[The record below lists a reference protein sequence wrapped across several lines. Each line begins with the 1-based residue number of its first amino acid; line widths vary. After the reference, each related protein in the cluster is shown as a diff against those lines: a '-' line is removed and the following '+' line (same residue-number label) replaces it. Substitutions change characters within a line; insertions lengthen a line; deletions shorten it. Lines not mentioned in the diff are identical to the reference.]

1 MLGKKRK
8 SNRKAK
14 DSVFTNLFTIPKYR
28 YQLFKELHPEVKGI
42 TEDDIEI
49 VTLEHVL
56 MNNEYNDLGLLAGD
70 HFLILAEAQSTWS
83 VNILIRFLLYLASTY
98 KDYIEAKEISLY
110 GTKKA
115 VIPKPE
121 LYLIYSGNKGKK
133 PEVLSFTKEFFGG
146 YESAVEIKAKVI
158 YGDNKKHDMIS
169 QYIAY
174 CRVLDMQ
181 VKKFGRTKKAIEETI
196 GICSDK
202 DILKEYLENHRKEVV
217 DIMTQLYDREREM
230 KLYVK
235 EREQEAANDATRKST
250 LENIRNLME
259 TMKWSAKEAMNAMK
273 IAPKDQKT
281 YLPMLKKG

>member
-1 MLGKKRK
+1 MPAKKRK

-98 KDYIEAKEISLY
+98 KDYIESKGISLY

-115 VIPKPE
+115 TIPKPE
-121 LYLIYSGNKGKK
+121 LYLIYSGNKGRK
-133 PEVLSFTKEFFGG
+133 PEMLSFTKEFFGG
-146 YESAVEIKAKVI
+146 NESAVEIRAKVI
-158 YGDNKKHDMIS
+158 YGDSKKHDVIS

-181 VKKFGRTKKAIEETI
+181 VKKHGRAKKAIEETI
-196 GICSDK
+196 RICSDK
-202 DILKEYLENHRKEVV
+202 DILREYLEAHRKEVV
-217 DIMTQLYDREREM
+217 DIMTRLYDREREM
-230 KLYVK
+230 GLYVA
-235 EREQEAANDATRKST
+235 ERERDAAKKNT
-250 LENIRNLME
+250 LENIKSLMK
-259 TMKWSAKEAMNAMK
+259 TMKLSAKEAMNALQ
-273 IAPKDQKT
+273 IAPKDQKA

>member
-1 MLGKKRK
+1 MPGKKRR

-56 MNNEYNDLGLLAGD
+56 MNNEYNDLGLLVGD

-98 KDYIEAKEISLY
+98 KDYIEAKDISLY

-146 YESAVEIKAKVI
+146 NESAVEIKAKVI
-158 YGDNKKHDMIS
+158 YGDSKKHDMIS

-174 CRVLDMQ
+174 CKVLDMQ
-181 VKKFGRTKKAIEETI
+181 VKKHGRTKKAIEETI
-196 GICSDK
+196 RICSDK
-202 DILKEYLENHRKEVV
+202 DILKEYLEAHRKEVV

-230 KLYVK
+230 RLYVEEMK
-235 EREQEAANDATRKST
+235 QDAAKKST
-250 LENIRNLME
+250 LDAIKKLMKKLK
-259 TMKWSAKEAMNAMK
+259 MSAKEAMDFLE
-273 IAPKDQKT
+273 IAPKD
-281 YLPMLKKG
+281 

>member
-1 MLGKKRK
+1 MPGKKRK

-98 KDYIEAKEISLY
+98 KDYIESKGISLY

-115 VIPKPE
+115 TIPKPE
-121 LYLIYSGNKGKK
+121 LYLIYSGNKGRK
-133 PEVLSFTKEFFGG
+133 PEMLSFTKEFFGG
-146 YESAVEIKAKVI
+146 NESAVEIKAKVI
-158 YGDNKKHDMIS
+158 YGDSKKHDVIS

-181 VKKFGRTKKAIEETI
+181 VRKHGRTKKAIEETI
-196 GICSDK
+196 RICSDK
-202 DILKEYLENHRKEVV
+202 DILKEYLEAHRKEVV
-217 DIMTQLYDREREM
+217 DIMTRLYDREREM
-230 KLYVK
+230 KLYV
-235 EREQEAANDATRKST
+235 EEMRQDADTNRGLKD
-250 LENIRNLME
+250 IKNLMKNLK
-259 TMKWSAKEAMNAMK
+259 MSAKEAMNALGSS
-273 IAPKDQKT
+273 PQDQKI

>member
-1 MLGKKRK
+1 MPGKKKK

-98 KDYIEAKEISLY
+98 KDYIESKGISLY

-115 VIPKPE
+115 TIPKPE
-121 LYLIYSGNKGKK
+121 LYLIYSGNKGRK
-133 PEVLSFTKEFFGG
+133 PEMLSFTKEFFGG
-146 YESAVEIKAKVI
+146 NESAVEIKAKVI
-158 YGDNKKHDMIS
+158 YGDSKKHDVIS

-181 VKKFGRTKKAIEETI
+181 VRKHGRTKKAIEETI
-196 GICSDK
+196 RICSDK
-202 DILKEYLENHRKEVV
+202 DILKEYLEAHRKEVV
-217 DIMTQLYDREREM
+217 DIMTRLYDREREM
-230 KLYVK
+230 KLYV
-235 EREQEAANDATRKST
+235 EEMRQDADTNRGLKD
-250 LENIRNLME
+250 IKNLMKNLK
-259 TMKWSAKEAMNAMK
+259 MSAKEAMNALG
-273 IAPKDQKT
+273 ISPQDQKI

>member
-1 MLGKKRK
+1 MPGKKRR

-98 KDYIEAKEISLY
+98 KDYIEAKDISLY

-146 YESAVEIKAKVI
+146 NESAVEIKAKVI
-158 YGDNKKHDMIS
+158 YGDSKKHDVIS

-181 VKKFGRTKKAIEETI
+181 VKKHGRTKKAIEETI
-196 GICSDK
+196 RICSDK
-202 DILKEYLENHRKEVV
+202 NILKEYLEVHRKEVV

-230 KLYVK
+230 RLYVEEMK
-235 EREQEAANDATRKST
+235 QDAAKKST
-250 LENIRNLME
+250 LDAIKKLMKKLK
-259 TMKWSAKEAMNAMK
+259 MSAKEAMDFLE

>member
-1 MLGKKRK
+1 MPVKKRK

-98 KDYIEAKEISLY
+98 KDYIESKGISLY

-115 VIPKPE
+115 TIPKPE
-121 LYLIYSGNKGKK
+121 LYLIYSGNKGRK
-133 PEVLSFTKEFFGG
+133 PEMLSITKEFFGG
-146 YESAVEIKAKVI
+146 NESAVEIKAKVI
-158 YGDNKKHDMIS
+158 YGDSKKHDVIS

-181 VKKFGRTKKAIEETI
+181 VRKYGRTKKAIEETI
-196 GICSDK
+196 RICSDK
-202 DILKEYLENHRKEVV
+202 DILREYLEAHRKEVV
-217 DIMTQLYDREREM
+217 DIMTRLYDREREM
-230 KLYVK
+230 GLYVA
-235 EREQEAANDATRKST
+235 ERERDAAKKNT
-250 LENIRNLME
+250 LENIKSLMK
-259 TMKWSAKEAMNAMK
+259 TMKLSAKEAMNALQ
-273 IAPKDQKT
+273 IAPKDQKA

>member
-1 MLGKKRK
+1 MPAKKRK

-28 YQLFKELHPEVKGI
+28 YQLFKELHPEVKGL

-98 KDYIEAKEISLY
+98 KDYIESKGISIKKK
-110 GTKKA
+110 KKA
-115 VIPKPE
+115 TIPKPE
-121 LYLIYSGNKGKK
+121 LYLIYSGNKGRK
-133 PEVLSFTKEFFGG
+133 PEMLSFTKEFFGG
-146 YESAVEIKAKVI
+146 NESAVEIKAKVI
-158 YGDNKKHDMIS
+158 YGDSKKHDVIS

-181 VKKFGRTKKAIEETI
+181 VRKHGRTKKAIEETI
-196 GICSDK
+196 RICSDK
-202 DILKEYLENHRKEVV
+202 DILKEYLEAHRKEVV
-217 DIMTQLYDREREM
+217 DIMTRLYDREREM
-230 KLYVK
+230 KLYV
-235 EREQEAANDATRKST
+235 EEMRQDADTNRGLKD
-250 LENIRNLME
+250 IKNLMKNLK
-259 TMKWSAKEAMNAMK
+259 MSAKEAMNALG
-273 IAPKDQKT
+273 ISPQDQKI

>member
-1 MLGKKRK
+1 MPGKKRR

-98 KDYIEAKEISLY
+98 KDYIEAKDISLY

-146 YESAVEIKAKVI
+146 NESAIEIKAKVI
-158 YGDNKKHDMIS
+158 YGDSKKHDMIS

-174 CRVLDMQ
+174 CKVLDMQ
-181 VKKFGRTKKAIEETI
+181 VKKHGRTKKAIEETI
-196 GICSDK
+196 RICSDK
-202 DILKEYLENHRKEVV
+202 DILKEYLEVHRKEVV

-230 KLYVK
+230 RLYVEEMK
-235 EREQEAANDATRKST
+235 QDAAKKST
-250 LENIRNLME
+250 LDAIKKLMKKLK
-259 TMKWSAKEAMNAMK
+259 MSAKEAMDFLE

>member
-1 MLGKKRK
+1 MPAKKRK

-28 YQLFKELHPEVKGI
+28 YQLFKELHPEVKGL

-98 KDYIEAKEISLY
+98 KDYIESKGISLY

-115 VIPKPE
+115 TIPKPE
-121 LYLIYSGNKGKK
+121 LYLIYSGNKGRK
-133 PEVLSFTKEFFGG
+133 PEMLSFTKEFFGG
-146 YESAVEIKAKVI
+146 NESAVEIKAKVI
-158 YGDNKKHDMIS
+158 YGDSKKHDVIN

-181 VKKFGRTKKAIEETI
+181 VRKHGRTKKAIEETI
-196 GICSDK
+196 RICSDK
-202 DILKEYLENHRKEVV
+202 DILKEYLEAHRKEVV
-217 DIMTQLYDREREM
+217 DIMTRLYDREREM
-230 KLYVK
+230 KLYV
-235 EREQEAANDATRKST
+235 EEMRQDADTNRGLKD
-250 LENIRNLME
+250 IKNLMKNLK
-259 TMKWSAKEAMNAMK
+259 MSAKEAMNALG
-273 IAPKDQKT
+273 ISPQDQKI

>member
-1 MLGKKRK
+1 M
-8 SNRKAK
+8 
-14 DSVFTNLFTIPKYR
+14 
-28 YQLFKELHPEVKGI
+28 
-42 TEDDIEI
+42 
-49 VTLEHVL
+49 
-56 MNNEYNDLGLLAGD
+56 
-70 HFLILAEAQSTWS
+70 
-83 VNILIRFLLYLASTY
+83 
-98 KDYIEAKEISLY
+98 
-110 GTKKA
+110 
-115 VIPKPE
+115 IPKPE

-202 DILKEYLENHRKEVV
+202 DILKEYLESHRKEVV

-235 EREQEAANDATRKST
+235 EKENDAARKST
-250 LENIRNLME
+250 IVNIKNLME

>member
-1 MLGKKRK
+1 MPGKKRK

-98 KDYIEAKEISLY
+98 KDYIESKGISLY

-115 VIPKPE
+115 TIPKPE
-121 LYLIYSGNKGKK
+121 LYLIYSGNKGRK
-133 PEVLSFTKEFFGG
+133 PEMLSFTKEFFGG
-146 YESAVEIKAKVI
+146 NESAVEIRAKVI
-158 YGDNKKHDMIS
+158 YGDSKKHDVIS

-181 VKKFGRTKKAIEETI
+181 VRKYGRTKKAIEETI
-196 GICSDK
+196 RICSDK
-202 DILKEYLENHRKEVV
+202 DILREYLEAHRKEVV
-217 DIMTQLYDREREM
+217 DIMTRLYDREREM
-230 KLYVK
+230 KLYV
-235 EREQEAANDATRKST
+235 EEMRQDADTNRGLKD
-250 LENIRNLME
+250 IKNLMKNLK
-259 TMKWSAKEAMNAMK
+259 MSA
-273 IAPKDQKT
+273 
-281 YLPMLKKG
+281 

>member
-1 MLGKKRK
+1 MPGKKRR

-56 MNNEYNDLGLLAGD
+56 MNNEYNDLGLLVGD

-98 KDYIEAKEISLY
+98 KDYIEAKDISLY

-146 YESAVEIKAKVI
+146 NESAVEIKAKVI
-158 YGDNKKHDMIS
+158 YGDSKKHDMIS

-174 CRVLDMQ
+174 CKVLDMQ
-181 VKKFGRTKKAIEETI
+181 VKKHGRTKKAIEETI
-196 GICSDK
+196 RICSDK
-202 DILKEYLENHRKEVV
+202 DILKEYLEVHRKEVV

-230 KLYVK
+230 RLYVEEMK
-235 EREQEAANDATRKST
+235 QDAAKKST
-250 LENIRNLME
+250 LDAIKKLMKKLK
-259 TMKWSAKEAMNAMK
+259 MSAKEAMDFLE

>member
-1 MLGKKRK
+1 
-8 SNRKAK
+8 
-14 DSVFTNLFTIPKYR
+14 
-28 YQLFKELHPEVKGI
+28 
-42 TEDDIEI
+42 
-49 VTLEHVL
+49 
-56 MNNEYNDLGLLAGD
+56 MNIASMT
-70 HFLILAEAQSTWS
+70 F
-83 VNILIRFLLYLASTY
+83 RLLYLASTY
-98 KDYIEAKEISLY
+98 KDYIEAKDISLY

-146 YESAVEIKAKVI
+146 NESAIEIKAKVI
-158 YGDNKKHDMIS
+158 YGNNKKHDVIS

-181 VKKFGRTKKAIEETI
+181 VRKYGRTKKAIEETI

-202 DILKEYLENHRKEVV
+202 DILREYLEAHRKEVV

-230 KLYVK
+230 RLYV
-235 EREQEAANDATRKST
+235 EEAKQDAAKKST
-250 LENIRNLME
+250 IENIKSLMRNL
-259 TMKWSAKEAMNAMK
+259 KLSAKEAMNALG
-273 IAPKDQKT
+273 ISPQDQKT

>member
-1 MLGKKRK
+1 MPAKKRK

-56 MNNEYNDLGLLAGD
+56 MNNEYNDLGLLAGG

-98 KDYIEAKEISLY
+98 KDYIESKGISLY

-115 VIPKPE
+115 TIPKPE
-121 LYLIYSGNKGKK
+121 LYLIYSGNKGRK
-133 PEVLSFTKEFFGG
+133 PEMLSFTKEFFGG
-146 YESAVEIKAKVI
+146 NESAVEIKAKVI
-158 YGDNKKHDMIS
+158 YGDSKKHDVIS

-181 VKKFGRTKKAIEETI
+181 VRKHGRTKKAIEETI
-196 GICSDK
+196 RICSDK
-202 DILKEYLENHRKEVV
+202 DILKEYLEAHRKEVV
-217 DIMTQLYDREREM
+217 DIMTRLHDREREM
-230 KLYVK
+230 KLYV
-235 EREQEAANDATRKST
+235 EEMRQDADTNRGLKD
-250 LENIRNLME
+250 IKNLMQNLK
-259 TMKWSAKEAMNAMK
+259 MSAKEAMNALG
-273 IAPKDQKT
+273 ISPQDQKI

>member
-1 MLGKKRK
+1 MPGKKKK

-42 TEDDIEI
+42 TESDIEI

-83 VNILIRFLLYLASTY
+83 ANILIRFLLYLASTY
-98 KDYIEAKEISLY
+98 KDYVENKGISLY

-115 VIPKPE
+115 MIPKPE

-133 PEVLSFTKEFFGG
+133 PELLSFTNEFFGG
-146 YESAVEIKAKVI
+146 NESAVEIKAKVL
-158 YGDNKKHDMIS
+158 YGNNKKHDMIS

-181 VKKFGRTKKAIEETI
+181 VKKHGRTKKAIEETI
-196 GICSDK
+196 RICSDK
-202 DILKEYLENHRKEVV
+202 DILKEYLEAHRKEVV

-230 KLYVK
+230 GLYVAEK
-235 EREQEAANDATRKST
+235 ERDAARKTT
-250 LENIRNLME
+250 LENIKNLMQNLK
-259 TMKWSAKEAMNAMK
+259 MSAKEAMNALG
-273 IAPKDQKT
+273 IAPKDQKI

>member
-1 MLGKKRK
+1 MPVKKRK

-98 KDYIEAKEISLY
+98 KDYIESKGISLY

-115 VIPKPE
+115 TIPKPE

-133 PEVLSFTKEFFGG
+133 PEMLSFTKEFFGG
-146 YESAVEIKAKVI
+146 NESAVEIKAKVI
-158 YGDNKKHDMIS
+158 YGDGKKHDVIS

-181 VKKFGRTKKAIEETI
+181 VRKHGRTKKAIEETI
-196 GICSDK
+196 RICSDK
-202 DILKEYLENHRKEVV
+202 DILKEYLEAHRKEVV

-230 KLYVK
+230 GLYVAEK
-235 EREQEAANDATRKST
+235 ERDAAIKTT
-250 LENIRNLME
+250 LENIKNLMQNLK
-259 TMKWSAKEAMNAMK
+259 MSAKEAMNALGITPREQK
-273 IAPKDQKT
+273 I

>member
-1 MLGKKRK
+1 MPGKKRR

-98 KDYIEAKEISLY
+98 KDYIEAKDISLY

-146 YESAVEIKAKVI
+146 NESAVEIKAKVI
-158 YGDNKKHDMIS
+158 YGDSKKHDMIS

-174 CRVLDMQ
+174 CKVLDMQ
-181 VKKFGRTKKAIEETI
+181 VKKHGRTKKAIEETI
-196 GICSDK
+196 RICSDK
-202 DILKEYLENHRKEVV
+202 DILKEYLEAHRKEVV

-230 KLYVK
+230 RLYVEEMK
-235 EREQEAANDATRKST
+235 QDAAKKST
-250 LENIRNLME
+250 LDAIKKLMKKLK
-259 TMKWSAKEAMNAMK
+259 MSAKEAMDFLE

>member
-1 MLGKKRK
+1 MPAKKRK

-98 KDYIEAKEISLY
+98 KDYIESKGISLY

-115 VIPKPE
+115 TIPKPE
-121 LYLIYSGNKGKK
+121 LYLIYSGNKGRK
-133 PEVLSFTKEFFGG
+133 PEMLSFTKEFFGG
-146 YESAVEIKAKVI
+146 NESAVEIKAKVI
-158 YGDNKKHDMIS
+158 YGDSKKHDVIS

-181 VKKFGRTKKAIEETI
+181 VRKHGRTKKAIEETI
-196 GICSDK
+196 RICSDK
-202 DILKEYLENHRKEVV
+202 DILKEYLEAHRKEVV
-217 DIMTQLYDREREM
+217 DIMTRLYDREREM
-230 KLYVK
+230 KLYV
-235 EREQEAANDATRKST
+235 EEMRQDADTNRGLKD
-250 LENIRNLME
+250 IKNLMKNLK
-259 TMKWSAKEAMNAMK
+259 MSAKEAMNALG
-273 IAPKDQKT
+273 ISPQDQKI

>member
-1 MLGKKRK
+1 MAVKKRK

-28 YQLFKELHPEVKGI
+28 YQLFMELHPEAKGI
-42 TEDDIEI
+42 KESDIEI

-83 VNILIRFLLYLASTY
+83 TNILLRFLLYLASTY
-98 KDYIEAKEISLY
+98 KDYIENNGISLY
-110 GTKKA
+110 GTRKA
-115 VIPKPE
+115 KIPKPE

-146 YESAVEIKAKVI
+146 AESAVEVRAKVI
-158 YGDNKKHDMIS
+158 YGNKKKHDVIS

-181 VKKFGRTKKAIEETI
+181 VKKYGRTKKAIEETI
-196 GICSDK
+196 RICSDK
-202 DILKEYLENHRKEVV
+202 DILKEYLDSHRKEVV
-217 DIMTQLYDREREM
+217 DIMTQLYNREREM
-230 KLYVK
+230 GLYVK
-235 EREQEAANDATRKST
+235 EERQDAAKKNT
-250 LENIRNLME
+250 LENIKSLMKN
-259 TMKWSAKEAMNAMK
+259 MKMNAKEAMNALD
-273 IAPKDQKT
+273 IAPKDQKI
-281 YLPMLKKG
+281 YLPLLKKG

>member
-1 MLGKKRK
+1 MSGKKRR

-98 KDYIEAKEISLY
+98 KDYIETKDISLY

-121 LYLIYSGNKGKK
+121 LYLIYSGNRGKK
-133 PEVLSFTKEFFGG
+133 PEVLSFTEEFFKGE
-146 YESAVEIKAKVI
+146 ESAVEIKARVI
-158 YGDNKKHDMIS
+158 YGNNKKHDVIS

-181 VKKFGRTKKAIEETI
+181 VKKYGRTKKTIEETI
-196 GICSDK
+196 RICSDK
-202 DILKEYLENHRKEVV
+202 DILKEYLEAHRKEVV

-230 KLYVK
+230 GLYVK
-235 EREQEAANDATRKST
+235 EERQDAARKST
-250 LENIRNLME
+250 LENIKSLMK
-259 TMKWSAKEAMNAMK
+259 TMKWSAKEAMNALQ
-273 IAPKDQKT
+273 IAPSDQKI

>member
-1 MLGKKRK
+1 MPGKKRR

-98 KDYIEAKEISLY
+98 KDYIEAKDISLY

-146 YESAVEIKAKVI
+146 NESAVEIKAKVI
-158 YGDNKKHDMIS
+158 YGDSKKHDVIS

-181 VKKFGRTKKAIEETI
+181 VKKHGRTKKAIEETI
-196 GICSDK
+196 RICSDK
-202 DILKEYLENHRKEVV
+202 DILKEYLEAHRKEVV

-230 KLYVK
+230 RLYVEEMK
-235 EREQEAANDATRKST
+235 QDAAKKST
-250 LENIRNLME
+250 LDAIKKLMKKLK
-259 TMKWSAKEAMNAMK
+259 MSAKEAMDFLE

>member
-1 MLGKKRK
+1 MPGKKRK

-98 KDYIEAKEISLY
+98 KDYIEAKDISLY

-146 YESAVEIKAKVI
+146 NESAIEIKAKVI
-158 YGDNKKHDMIS
+158 YGDSKKHDMIS

-174 CRVLDMQ
+174 CKVLDMQ
-181 VKKFGRTKKAIEETI
+181 VKKHGRTKKAIEETI
-196 GICSDK
+196 RICSDK
-202 DILKEYLENHRKEVV
+202 DILKEYLEAHRKEVV

-230 KLYVK
+230 RLYVEEMK
-235 EREQEAANDATRKST
+235 QDAAKKST
-250 LENIRNLME
+250 LDAIKKLMKKLK
-259 TMKWSAKEAMNAMK
+259 MSAKEAMDFLE

>member
-1 MLGKKRK
+1 MPAKKRK

-28 YQLFKELHPEVKGI
+28 YQLFKELHPEVKGL

-98 KDYIEAKEISLY
+98 KDYIESKGISLY

-115 VIPKPE
+115 TIPKPE
-121 LYLIYSGNKGKK
+121 LYLIYSGNKGRK
-133 PEVLSFTKEFFGG
+133 PEMLSFTKEFFGG
-146 YESAVEIKAKVI
+146 NESAVEIKAKVI
-158 YGDNKKHDMIS
+158 YGDSKKHDVIS

-181 VKKFGRTKKAIEETI
+181 VRKHGRTKKAIEETI
-196 GICSDK
+196 RICSDK
-202 DILKEYLENHRKEVV
+202 DILKEYLEAHRKEVV
-217 DIMTQLYDREREM
+217 DIMTRLYDREREM
-230 KLYVK
+230 KLYV
-235 EREQEAANDATRKST
+235 EEMRQDADTNRGLKD
-250 LENIRNLME
+250 IKNLMKNLK
-259 TMKWSAKEAMNAMK
+259 MSAKEAMNALG
-273 IAPKDQKT
+273 ISPQDQKI